1 MEGALLKISHG
12 SEQIRVQPGDTFEIP
27 LKVTRSAKLKE
38 QVHVELRPTQ
48 ELEGLFAAD
57 PVVIQTNSATF
68 KLPVTTAVDSRLTGQ
83 IALKIRA
90 TAIQNGKYPAI
101 SETTVN
107 LVVE

>member
-1 MEGALLKISHG
+1 
-12 SEQIRVQPGDTFEIP
+12 
-27 LKVTRSAKLKE
+27 
-38 QVHVELRPTQ
+38 
-48 ELEGLFAAD
+48 AD